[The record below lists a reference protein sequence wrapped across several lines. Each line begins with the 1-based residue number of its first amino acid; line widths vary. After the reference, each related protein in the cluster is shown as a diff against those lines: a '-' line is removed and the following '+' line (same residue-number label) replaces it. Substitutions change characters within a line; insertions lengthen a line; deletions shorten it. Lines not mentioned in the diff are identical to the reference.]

1 MEICR
6 HGCLDH
12 CQLSDSA
19 DRIQERKDVNVR
31 PLYSQTTTTA
41 TSASHEED
49 GLMYDDIIQN
59 NNNNDAMTSV
69 GGQFLG
75 VEKSAPKAQAQMM
88 SNRVSMS
95 DGSETNSG
103 TTSMDPQHLPPILV
117 IIYFFLRYQKEKKLF
132 PFLLEL
138 KIKIIFS

>member
-12 CQLSDSA
+12 CQLSDSGGHY
-19 DRIQERKDVNVR
+19 IQERKDVNVK
-31 PLYSQTTTTA
+31 PLYAQTTTTS
-41 TSASHEED
+41 TNHEED
-49 GLMYDDIIQN
+49 GSMYDDIIQN
-59 NNNNDAMTSV
+59 GDEMTSI

-95 DGSETNSG
+95 STDSHPSVPSE
-103 TTSMDPQHLPPILV
+103 DPQLPPPILV
-117 IIYFFLRYQKEKKLF
+117 NFHKHFY
-132 PFLLEL
+132 
-138 KIKIIFS
+138 

>member
-12 CQLSDSA
+12 CQLNDSV
-19 DRIQERKDVNVR
+19 DRIQERKDVNIR
-31 PLYSQTTTTA
+31 PLYSQTTTT
-41 TSASHEED
+41 TASHEED

-59 NNNNDAMTSV
+59 SDAMTSV

-88 SNRVSMS
+88 SNRVSMPGTES
-95 DGSETNSG
+95 NSG
-103 TTSMDPQHLPPILV
+103 TPSMDPQNLPPVLV
-117 IIYFFLRYQKEKKLF
+117 IYFLS
-132 PFLLEL
+132 
-138 KIKIIFS
+138 IFSSF